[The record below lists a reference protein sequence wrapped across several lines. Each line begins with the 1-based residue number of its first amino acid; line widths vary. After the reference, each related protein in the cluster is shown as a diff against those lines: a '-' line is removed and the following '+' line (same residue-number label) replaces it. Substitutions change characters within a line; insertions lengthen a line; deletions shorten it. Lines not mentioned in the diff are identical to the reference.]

1 MKRKIKHVG
10 ISVLG
15 ILFLSLSLFMW
26 QLWANRY
33 HFWAGELMSRKEVC
47 KRWGEAP
54 FSAEK
59 FKANE
64 EASARAK
71 MACSLLKNQK
81 MYIGIDSGE
90 IRKILGNYSGH
101 YFNEAFPTYFI
112 KRAEKMGD
120 DSWQLVFLIDRQERI
135 AKIVVHKN
143 CCER

>member
-1 MKRKIKHVG
+1 MKKKIKKIGV
-10 ISVLG
+10 SVLG
-15 ILFLSLSLFMW
+15 ILFLSLSFFIW
-26 QLWANRY
+26 HLWANKY
-33 HFWAGELMSRKEVC
+33 HFLGGELMSQKEVC
-47 KRWGEAP
+47 KRWGKEP

-59 FKANE
+59 FKANK

-90 IRKILGNYSGH
+90 IRNILGDYSGY

-112 KRAEKMGD
+112 QRAKKIGD
-120 DSWQLVFLIDRQERI
+120 DSCQLVFLIDRQERI

-143 CCER
+143 CCH

>member
-1 MKRKIKHVG
+1 MKKRIKQVS
-10 ISVLG
+10 IAIVG
-15 ILFLSLSLFMW
+15 ILFLSLSLFIW
-26 QLWANRY
+26 RLWANRY
-33 HFWAGELMSRKEVC
+33 HFWGGELMSQKKVC
-47 KRWGEAP
+47 KRWGKEP

-64 EASARAK
+64 DPSVRAK

-90 IRKILGNYSGH
+90 MRKILGNYSGH
-101 YFNEAFPTYFI
+101 YFNEAFPTYLI
-112 KRAEKMGD
+112 EIAKKMGD